1 MLRNRI
7 HVAFVTALVGIALS
21 TTALAQGQA
30 GTGAKAPA
38 GPVAR
43 ATPVATPTPAA
54 ATPSAATTAIDQAAK
69 ADKYIFLFFYRAE
82 DEPTLAAR
90 KTFDE
95 AMEKLADRATSTVV
109 NVTDPQEQAVVNKY
123 QVNRSPMPLVL
134 AMAPNG
140 AVTRG
145 FPRQITEA
153 QMETA
158 FVSPGMQKC
167 LKALQNR
174 KMAFVC
180 VQNGTTQHNAEAM
193 QGVRE
198 FAADA
203 QYAKATEIIT
213 VDPTDAAE
221 ESLLKQ
227 FKVDPKTDEAVTV
240 FLAPPGSLVGTYKGE
255 IKKDVLVAAAKTAAK
270 GCTPGGSCCPAK
282 KPGAQQPQSG
292 AQPQPQPAAAGT
304 TGKKP

>member
-1 MLRNRI
+1 MLRIRI
-7 HVAFVTALVGIALS
+7 NVAFVTALVAMALS
-21 TTALAQGQA
+21 TTVLAQGQA

-38 GPVAR
+38 SPIAR
-43 ATPVATPTPAA
+43 ATPVATPIPAA
-54 ATPSAATTAIDQAAK
+54 ATPSPATTAIDQAAQ

-90 KTFDE
+90 KTFDA
-95 AMEKLADRATSTVV
+95 AMEKFADRATSTVV
-109 NVTDPQEQAVVNKY
+109 NVTDPQEQALVNKY
-123 QVNRSPMPLVL
+123 QINRSPMPLVL
-134 AMAPNG
+134 AMAPTR

-145 FPRQITEA
+145 FPGQFTEA
-153 QMETA
+153 QLETA

-167 LKALQNR
+167 LKALQDR

-180 VQNGTTQHNAEAM
+180 VQNGTTQHNAEAR
-193 QGVRE
+193 QGVEE

-203 QYAKATEIIT
+203 QYAKTTEIIT

-227 FKVDPKTDEAVTV
+227 FKVDPTTEEAVTV
-240 FLAPPGSLVGTYKGE
+240 FLAPPGTMVGTYKGE
-255 IKKDVLVAAAKTAAK
+255 TKKDVLVAAAKTAAK

-282 KPGAQQPQSG
+282 KPGAQQAQPA
-292 AQPQPQPAAAGT
+292 AQPQPQPST
-304 TGKKP
+304 TGKTP